1 MAYAPKPMGQWTGGV
16 TPAPA
21 PAKHIEV
28 FTDGGFDANNQAL
41 GTWAFII
48 RPPGTPLEEA
58 TFLTGYMRHT
68 TNNRMEMLAAIH
80 ALEHVEIGP
89 RIIVTSDS
97 EYVVK
102 GATTWV
108 DGWAK
113 NGWITGSGSPAK
125 NRDLWERR
133 MVLRDLHNVRFD
145 WVKGHAGNP
154 FNEQCDMLCIKT
166 KKNLF
171 NQLALNPKLVVAD
184 TLSSYT
190 PALAAG
196 SAAWQKSALEHLH
209 GEN

>member
-1 MAYAPKPMGQWTGGV
+1 MSIAT
-16 TPAPA
+16 
-21 PAKHIEV
+21 HIEV
-28 FTDGGFDANNQAL
+28 YTDGGFDMKHEAI
-41 GTWAFII
+41 GSWAFLV
-48 RPPGTPLEEA
+48 RMPGQEVHEISYQ
-58 TFLTGYMRHT
+58 TGGMKHT
-68 TNNRMEMLAAIH
+68 TNNRMEMLAVIK
-80 ALEHVEIGP
+80 ALYHVEIGP
-89 RIIVTSDS
+89 RTIVTSDS

-125 NRDLWERR
+125 NRDLWERL

-145 WVKGHAGNP
+145 WVKGHNGNP

>member
-1 MAYAPKPMGQWTGGV
+1 MAYAPTPMGQWTGGPP
-16 TPAPA
+16 PAPA

-28 FTDGGFDANNQAL
+28 YTDGGFDANNQAL

-102 GATTWV
+102 GATAWV
-108 DGWAK
+108 DGWVK
-113 NGWITGSGSPAK
+113 NGWMTGGGTPVK
-125 NRDLWERR
+125 NRDLWER
-133 MVLRDLHNVRFD
+133 MLVLRDLHNVRFD

-154 FNEQCDMLCIKT
+154 FNEKCDELCTKT
-166 KKNLF
+166 KTV
-171 NQLALNPKLVVAD
+171 ARKLLVNDPAKVPSD
-184 TLSSYT
+184 VGSSYVSNVEVIAQQFDET
-190 PALAAG
+190 
-196 SAAWQKSALEHLH
+196 
-209 GEN
+209 